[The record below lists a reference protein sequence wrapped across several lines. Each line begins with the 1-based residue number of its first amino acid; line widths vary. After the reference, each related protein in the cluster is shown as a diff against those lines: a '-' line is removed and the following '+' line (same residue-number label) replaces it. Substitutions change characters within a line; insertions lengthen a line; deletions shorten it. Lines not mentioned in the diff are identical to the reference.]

1 MELFSNEAPQ
11 KTATALYSA
20 SILRFFTEASMLK
33 IRHVVTA
40 LLLIGTSAGLFA
52 QDDTRAEFDVVSIK
66 RHDPNDFNGGMRTFP
81 DGTFTM
87 TGLPIASIISSASPT
102 PTRDVEGLPKWA
114 QAERYDVTAKPPA
127 NSTRDQIGQMWRA
140 MFADRMK
147 LSAHVEEREQNTFA
161 LVLARSD
168 GRLGPNLKP
177 SRLDCSPPTAGTP
190 PPPPPPPASSPDD
203 YKTRCGGMF
212 GQGVIVSGWT
222 TMDRLVFSLKGLAGG
237 EVIDRTG
244 LTGGY
249 AVELRFT
256 PALSGARTDAG
267 APDDTPDFLTALR
280 EQLGL
285 KLVPQKSKVPVL
297 VIEHIERPTE
307 N

>member
-1 MELFSNEAPQ
+1 V
-11 KTATALYSA
+11 
-20 SILRFFTEASMLK
+20 LK
-33 IRHVVTA
+33 MRHIVTA
-40 LLLIGTSAGLFA
+40 LLLIVASAVLIA
-52 QDDTRAEFDVVSIK
+52 QDDTRVEFDVVSIK
-66 RHDPNDFNGGMRTFP
+66 RHDPNDFSGAMRRFP

-87 TGLPIASIISSASPT
+87 TGMPIASIISSASPT
-102 PTRDVEGLPKWA
+102 PTRDVEGLPTWA
-114 QAERYDVTAKPPA
+114 KSERYDVTAKPPS

-147 LSAHVEEREQNTFA
+147 LSAHVEEHEQNTFA
-161 LVLARSD
+161 LMLARSD
-168 GRLGPNLKP
+168 GRLGPHLKP
-177 SRLDCSPPTAGTP
+177 STLDCSPPTPGAP
-190 PPPPPPPASSPDD
+190 PPPPPPAASSPDD

-212 GQGVIVSGWT
+212 GQGLIVSGWT

-249 AVELRFT
+249 AVELRFA
-256 PALSGARTDAG
+256 PPRSGAVPDAVV
-267 APDDTPDFLTALR
+267 AADEPPEFLTALR

-297 VIEHIERPTE
+297 VIDHIERPSE

>member
-1 MELFSNEAPQ
+1 MS
-11 KTATALYSA
+11 K
-20 SILRFFTEASMLK
+20 LRRPA
-33 IRHVVTA
+33 VTA
-40 LLLIGTSAGLFA
+40 LLFLAASAPLVA
-52 QDDTRAEFDVVSIK
+52 QSHARLEFDVVSIK
-66 RHDPNDFNGGMRTFP
+66 RHDPNDFSGAMRELP

-87 TGLPIASIISSASPT
+87 TGMPIASIISMASPT
-102 PTRDVEGLPKWA
+102 RTRDVDGLPAWA
-114 QAERYDVTAKPPA
+114 KSERYDVTAKPSA
-127 NSTRDQIGQMWRA
+127 NSTREQIAQMWRA
-140 MFADRMK
+140 MFADRMQ

-161 LVLARSD
+161 LVLDRSD

-177 SRLDCSPPTAGTP
+177 STIDCSPPAPGTP
-190 PPPPPPPASSPDD
+190 RPAPPPPASSPDD

-212 GQGVIVSGWT
+212 GQGLIVSGWT

-249 AVELRFT
+249 ALELRFAQ
-256 PALSGARTDAG
+256 PRSGAASDA
-267 APDDTPDFLTALR
+267 APDDAPEFFTALR

-285 KLVPQKSKVPVL
+285 KLVPQKSKVPIL
-297 VIEHIERPTE
+297 VIDHIERPSE

>member
-1 MELFSNEAPQ
+1 
-11 KTATALYSA
+11 
-20 SILRFFTEASMLK
+20 MLK
-33 IRHVVTA
+33 TGSAVTV
-40 LLLIGTSAGLFA
+40 LLLISAALFA
-52 QDDTRAEFDVVSIK
+52 QADTRAEFDVVSIK
-66 RHDPNDFNGGMRTFP
+66 RHDPNDFSGAIRTFP

-87 TGLPIASIISSASPT
+87 TGMAIASIISSASPT
-102 PTRDVEGLPKWA
+102 PTRDVEGLPRWA
-114 QAERYDVTAKPPA
+114 QTERYDVTVKPPA
-127 NSTRDQIGQMWRA
+127 HSTRDQIGQMWRA

-147 LSAHVEEREQNTFA
+147 LSSHVEEREQNTFA

-177 SRLDCSPPTAGTP
+177 STLDCGSPTPGTP

-212 GQGVIVSGWT
+212 GPGVIVSGST

-237 EVIDRTG
+237 EVVDRTG

-256 PALSGARTDAG
+256 PALSGARTDAV
-267 APDDTPDFLTALR
+267 APDDTPEFLTALR

-297 VIEHIERPTE
+297 VVDHVERPSE